1 MALQQLV
8 NAIVFGSVLTLFS
21 LGLSL
26 AWGTLDVLNLAHG
39 SLFVLAGYFTYTL
52 TTQHHITF
60 AVVVV
65 IALLGTGIVA
75 VAMELLAFRHIRN
88 RFRVK
93 RQAELSFLVASIGAS
108 TVIETYITNKTDGN
122 SFAPAPSAF
131 PSHTY
136 HIGSSIQ
143 ITNIQIVI
151 LVVTAVIAFALDR
164 WVRHSRQGRAV
175 RALAYDPTTSSLMGV
190 NVNLVAAGT
199 MFVAGLLAGV
209 AGVLLAVNTG
219 GEDVSVGQDYLLTAF
234 AILIVGGVGSIRGAI
249 VAAYVVAVAETAVV
263 AYGPSN
269 WRDGVAFGLILLM
282 LLVRPQGLF
291 ARGRFQRA

>member
-1 MALQQLV
+1 MALQQLI

-39 SLFVLAGYFTYTL
+39 SLFIFSGYVTYTL
-52 TTQHHITF
+52 TSHQHWAF
-60 AVVVV
+60 ALVV
-65 IALLGTGIVA
+65 IVSLLAAGAVS
-75 VAMELLAFRHIRN
+75 VAMELLTFRHIRN

-108 TVIETYITNKTDGN
+108 TMIETFVSNKTN
-122 SFAPAPSAF
+122 SNTFAPPNNAF
-131 PSHTY
+131 PTHAF
-136 HIGSSIQ
+136 HIGSVQ
-143 ITNIQIVI
+143 ITNLQII
-151 LVVTAVIAFALDR
+151 IIVVAVVIAIALDR
-164 WVRHSRQGRAV
+164 WVRRSRQGRAV

-190 NVNLVAAGT
+190 NVNLVAAAT

-209 AGVLLAVNTG
+209 AGVLLALNSG

-234 AILIVGGVGSIRGAI
+234 AILIVGGVGSIRGAVI
-249 VAAYVVAVAETAVV
+249 SAYVIALAETAVV

-269 WRDGVAFGLILLM
+269 WRDGVAFALILLI

-291 ARGRFQRA
+291 ARRRFQRA